1 MEEAVSLADL
11 PGGGV
16 NGNFAVVEFHDTG
29 KPELWPFFNLV
40 NQLARFE
47 DDRGVPTVFI
57 YGRMVS
63 EDGRI
68 TAFDEEHFFAG
79 CQAGAGLWC
88 TVRDIGPCRVSQDLA
103 ACLSADRPAGRR

>member
-29 KPELWPFFNLV
+29 KPELWPIFNLV
-40 NQLARFE
+40 DQLARFE
-47 DDRGVPTVFI
+47 DNRCVSTVFVD
-57 YGRMVS
+57 GRMVL

-68 TAFDEEHFFAG
+68 TAFDEENFVAG
-79 CQAGAGLWC
+79 CRAGGGAWSGM
-88 TVRDIGPCRVSQDLA
+88 
-103 ACLSADRPAGRR
+103 